1 MNLTTVI
8 IQALGGLGLF
18 LFGMKLMSEG
28 LQKVA
33 GDRLR
38 AFLEAVSNRRVIGC
52 MTGALVTA
60 VVQSSSV
67 TTVTLVGFVNAGLMN
82 LTQALGVILGANV
95 GTTVTAQLI
104 AFKISDL
111 ALPAIFIGVGFKF
124 FAKRRKW
131 RYIGEVILG
140 FGLLFYGMELMKNGF
155 KPLRTHPEFIAFF
168 TKFDAGSIGG
178 IMLCV
183 LTGAV
188 LTMLVQSSSAT
199 VGITMALAS
208 QGLLNLPGSVALIL
222 GENIGTTITAELAS
236 IGANLGARQA
246 ARAHTMFNVIG
257 VCYII
262 ILFHP
267 FVSLVE
273 WITHGLMG
281 IGPAQAAV
289 PGQEQPNIGRYIA
302 NAHTMFN
309 VINAMVFLS
318 ILPLLAKAATK
329 LTMGKEAELVL
340 QDMGRPIHLD
350 YKFVDNPSVALA
362 QAREETVRMGHMAQV
377 MYRDVTDVLFN
388 RKLENLARWKQ
399 SEEALDNLQRAIT
412 EFLVQVSQGA
422 ITEAESREVNS
433 LLRMVNNFERVGDAT
448 ENLAELTEEMIENK
462 LDLAER
468 GMEDYKTMRN
478 KVGRFLDM
486 VTTAAS
492 ERNPEVMDTAKVM
505 EDEINFMRDE
515 MRDDYLGRL
524 RSGVCTI
531 DPGLVF
537 VDMLANFEKVGDYC
551 YNIAQAVA
559 GER

>member
-1 MNLTTVI
+1 
-8 IQALGGLGLF
+8 
-18 LFGMKLMSEG
+18 MKLMSEG

-38 AFLEAVSNRRVIGC
+38 TFLEAVSNRRVIGC
-52 MTGALVTA
+52 LTGALVTA

-82 LTQALGVILGANV
+82 LTQAVGVVIGANV
-95 GTTVTAQLI
+95 GTTITAQLI
-104 AFKISDL
+104 AFKISDI
-111 ALPAIFIGVGFKF
+111 ALPCVAIGVGFKF

-131 RYIGEVILG
+131 RYVGEIILG

-168 TKFDAGSIGG
+168 TKFDAGSTGG
-178 IMLCV
+178 ILLCV
-183 LTGAV
+183 LTGTV
-188 LTMLVQSSSAT
+188 LTVLVQSSSAT

-222 GENIGTTITAELAS
+222 GDNIGTTITAQLAA
-236 IGANLGARQA
+236 IGSNIHARRVA
-246 ARAHTMFNVIG
+246 MAHTIFNVLG
-257 VCYII
+257 VLFIVV
-262 ILFHP
+262 LFHP
-267 FVSLVE
+267 FVEVVSWSTSHLLG
-273 WITHGLMG
+273 T
-281 IGPAQAAV
+281 GPAEAMV
-289 PGQEQPNIGRYIA
+289 SGEQPNISRYIA
-302 NAHTMFN
+302 NAHTIFN
-309 VINAMVFLS
+309 VVNCILFLFLLNFLVKAS
-318 ILPLLAKAATK
+318 IK
-329 LTMGKEAELVL
+329 LTPGKEPEVAL
-340 QDMGRPIHLD
+340 QDLGRPVHLD
-350 YKFVDNPSVALA
+350 FKFVDNPSVALA
-362 QAREETVRMGHMAQV
+362 QAREEAVRMGRLAQV

-399 SEEALDNLQRAIT
+399 SEEALDNLQRSIT

-422 ITEAESREVNS
+422 ITESDSREVNS

-448 ENLAELTEEMIENK
+448 ENLAELTEEMLENK
-462 LDLAER
+462 LELAER
-468 GMEDYKTMRN
+468 GMDDYRTIRN
-478 KVGRFLDM
+478 KVGRFLEM
-486 VTTAAS
+486 VTTAAG
-492 ERNPEVMDTAKVM
+492 ERHREVMDTAKVM
-505 EDEINFMRDE
+505 EDEINFMRDQ

-524 RSGVCTI
+524 RSGVCTV

>member
-1 MNLTTVI
+1 
-8 IQALGGLGLF
+8 
-18 LFGMKLMSEG
+18 MSEG

-33 GDRLR
+33 GDKLR
-38 AFLEAVSNRRVIGC
+38 AFLEAVSNRRFIGC
-52 MTGALVTA
+52 LTGALVTA
-60 VVQSSSV
+60 VVQSSSA

-82 LTQALGVILGANV
+82 LTQAVGVVIGANV
-95 GTTVTAQLI
+95 GTTITAQLI

-111 ALPAIFIGVGFKF
+111 ALPCIFIGVGFKF

-131 RYIGEVILG
+131 RYIGEIILG

-168 TKFDAGSIGG
+168 TKFDASGIGG
-178 IMLCV
+178 ILLCV
-183 LTGAV
+183 LTGTV
-188 LTMLVQSSSAT
+188 LTVLVQSSSAT

-222 GENIGTTITAELAS
+222 GDNIGTTITAQLAA
-236 IGANLGARQA
+236 IGSNIHARRVA
-246 ARAHTMFNVIG
+246 MAHTIFNVLG
-257 VCYII
+257 VLYIV

-267 FVSLVE
+267 FVELVD
-273 WITHGLMG
+273 WITETLMG
-281 IGPAQAAV
+281 AGPADALV
-289 PGQEQPNIGRYIA
+289 GGEKPNISRYIA
-302 NAHTMFN
+302 NAHTLFN
-309 VINAMVFLS
+309 VINCLVFLAS
-318 ILPLLAKAATK
+318 LNLLVKAAIK
-329 LTMGKEAELVL
+329 LTPGREPDVSL
-340 QDMGRPIHLD
+340 QDMGRPVHLD

-362 QAREETVRMGHMAQV
+362 QAREETVRMGHMSQV

-388 RKLENLARWKQ
+388 RKLENLARWKP

-422 ITEAESREVNS
+422 ITDAESREVNS

-468 GMEDYKTMRN
+468 GMEDYKTMRD
-478 KVGRFLDM
+478 KVGRFLEM
-486 VTTAAS
+486 VVTAAA
-492 ERNPEVMDTAKVM
+492 ERHREVMDTAKVM

>member
-1 MNLTTVI
+1 VNLAAVI
-8 IQALGGLGLF
+8 IQALGGLGFF

-38 AFLEAVSNRRVIGC
+38 TFLEAVSNRRVIGC
-52 MTGALVTA
+52 LTGALVTA

-82 LTQALGVILGANV
+82 LTQAAGVTIGANG
-95 GTTVTAQLI
+95 GTTITAQLI

-111 ALPAIFIGVGFKF
+111 ALPAICIGVGFKF

-140 FGLLFYGMELMKNGF
+140 FGMLFYGMELMKNGF

-168 TKFDAGSIGG
+168 TKFDASGIGG
-178 IMLCV
+178 ILLCV
-183 LTGAV
+183 LTGTV
-188 LTMLVQSSSAT
+188 LTVLVQSSSAT

-222 GENIGTTITAELAS
+222 GDNIGTTITAQLAA
-236 IGANLGARQA
+236 IGSHINARRVA
-246 ARAHTMFNVIG
+246 MAHTIFNVLG
-257 VCYII
+257 VLYIVL
-262 ILFHP
+262 LFHP
-267 FVSLVE
+267 FVELVS
-273 WITHGLMG
+273 WATSSLMG
-281 IGPAQAAV
+281 TGPAEALINGEKA
-289 PGQEQPNIGRYIA
+289 NIARYIA
-302 NAHTMFN
+302 NAHTLFN
-309 VINAMVFLS
+309 VINCLVFL
-318 ILPLLAKAATK
+318 IFLNLLVKVAVK
-329 LTMGKEAELVL
+329 LTPGREPDVSL
-340 QDMGRPIHLD
+340 QDLGRPIHLD
-350 YKFVDNPSVALA
+350 YKFVDNASVALA
-362 QAREETVRMGHMAQV
+362 QAREETVRMGRLAQV
-377 MYRDVTDVLFN
+377 MYRDVTDVLFT
-388 RKLENLARWKQ
+388 RKLERLARWKQ

-412 EFLVQVSQGA
+412 DFLVRVSQGA
-422 ITEAESREVNS
+422 ITDAESREINS

-462 LDLAER
+462 LKLAER
-468 GMEDYKTMRN
+468 GMEDYNTIRD
-478 KVGRFLDM
+478 KVGRFLEM
-486 VTTAAS
+486 VVTAAG
-492 ERNPEVMDTAKVM
+492 ERNPEVMDTARAM
-505 EDEINFMRDE
+505 EDEINFMRDQ
-515 MRDDYLGRL
+515 MRDDYLNRL
-524 RSGVCTI
+524 RSGVCTV

>member
-1 MNLTTVI
+1 VNLTTVI

-33 GDRLR
+33 GDKLR
-38 AFLEAVSNRRVIGC
+38 AFLEAVSNRRFIGC
-52 MTGALVTA
+52 LTGALVTA
-60 VVQSSSV
+60 VVQSSSA

-82 LTQALGVILGANV
+82 LTQAVGVVIGANV
-95 GTTVTAQLI
+95 GTTITAQLI

-111 ALPAIFIGVGFKF
+111 ALPCIFIGVGFKF

-131 RYIGEVILG
+131 RYIGEIILG

-168 TKFDAGSIGG
+168 TKFDASGIGG
-178 IMLCV
+178 ILLCV
-183 LTGAV
+183 LTGTV
-188 LTMLVQSSSAT
+188 LTVLVQSSSAT

-222 GENIGTTITAELAS
+222 GDNIGTTITAQLAA
-236 IGANLGARQA
+236 IGSNIHARRVA
-246 ARAHTMFNVIG
+246 MAHTIFNVLG
-257 VCYII
+257 VLYIV

-267 FVSLVE
+267 FVELVD
-273 WITHGLMG
+273 WITETLMG
-281 IGPAQAAV
+281 AGPADALV
-289 PGQEQPNIGRYIA
+289 GGEKPNISRYIA
-302 NAHTMFN
+302 NAHTLFN
-309 VINAMVFLS
+309 VINCLVFLAS
-318 ILPLLAKAATK
+318 LNLLVKAAIK
-329 LTMGKEAELVL
+329 LTPGREPDVSL
-340 QDMGRPIHLD
+340 QDMGRPVHLD

-362 QAREETVRMGHMAQV
+362 QAREETVRMGHMSQV

-388 RKLENLARWKQ
+388 RKLENLARWKP

-422 ITEAESREVNS
+422 ITDAESREVNS

-468 GMEDYKTMRN
+468 GMEDYKTMRD
-478 KVGRFLDM
+478 KVGRFLEM
-486 VTTAAS
+486 VVTAAA
-492 ERNPEVMDTAKVM
+492 ERHREVMDTAKVM